1 MVRKPQISGALSPPT
16 GDLAGNSVNPVSP
29 RGTGAPLAHF
39 LSLAALGP
47 CLAKKCSGSP
57 SPMDEI
63 DFSEVGLS
71 PRGTR

>member
-1 MVRKPQISGALSPPT
+1 MVSKPQVSGELSPPT
-16 GDLAGNSVNPVSP
+16 GDLAGNSFNPVFP
-29 RGTGAPLAHF
+29 RGTGAPLAYF

>member
-1 MVRKPQISGALSPPT
+1 MVSKPQVSGELSPPT

-29 RGTGAPLAHF
+29 RGIGDPLAHF
-39 LSLAALGP
+39 LSLAALRP
-47 CLAKKCSGSP
+47 CPAKKCSGSP

-63 DFSEVGLS
+63 DFSEIGLS